1 MAAIDPSAVPQL
13 DGDNKVARATLKL
26 IRLRGDFGDSD
37 ISSDEEDDE
46 DYSEDDIEAIK
57 ERLRGI
63 ISDEE
68 MSDEDEDSSEDE
80 KNGGPSDPAKTKQA
94 RKDAMTKK
102 LQEELDEMELDG
114 LTNGSAKGKGKGK
127 ITDDDEEIDSD
138 DLEGDDNDDDDEA
151 EELVICTLDPEKVW
165 VMILYDD
172 FLSVF

>member
-13 DGDNKVARATLKL
+13 DEDNKVARATLKL
-26 IRLRGDFGDSD
+26 IKLRSDFGDSD

-46 DYSEDDIEAIK
+46 DYDDDDIEAIK

-63 ISDEE
+63 ISDEDQD

-94 RKDAMTKK
+94 RKAAMTKK

-114 LTNGSAKGKGKGK
+114 LTNGAGKGKGK
-127 ITDDDEEIDSD
+127 IADDDEEIDSD
-138 DLEGDDNDDDDEA
+138 DLEGDDDEDDEEA
-151 EELVICTLDPEKVW
+151 EELVICTLDPEKV
-165 VMILYDD
+165 
-172 FLSVF
+172 